1 MTKKTQCSTCGNWY
15 MEVYCVACA
24 QTEQVLSYSAPS
36 YRYRLLHN
44 LRAMIDNHFAEMKAV
59 EGETKTLAL
68 SLELALG
75 AVNLLEELLPAQKS
89 KARERTKSQRQTEEI
104 RQTLERV
111 QGYLKGTGMVISM
124 KVDDIALFHTKG
136 GGPLEG
142 DAEAVAEILFEVG
155 EEENDALQL

>member
-1 MTKKTQCSTCGNWY
+1 LGK
-15 MEVYCVACA
+15 
-24 QTEQVLSYSAPS
+24 
-36 YRYRLLHN
+36 
-44 LRAMIDNHFAEMKAV
+44 
-59 EGETKTLAL
+59 TKTLTL

-142 DAEAVAEILFEVG
+142 EAGTIAEILFEVG
-155 EEENDALQL
+155 QE